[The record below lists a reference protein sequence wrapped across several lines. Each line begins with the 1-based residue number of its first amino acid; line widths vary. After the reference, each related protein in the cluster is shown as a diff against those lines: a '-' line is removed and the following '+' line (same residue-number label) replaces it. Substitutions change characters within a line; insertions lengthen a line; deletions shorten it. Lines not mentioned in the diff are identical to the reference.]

1 MDTQLIDLKN
11 IHSLTEFKR
20 NTAAFLDELRNSG
33 LPLVLTING
42 KAALVV
48 QEAGAYQ
55 KLIEAVDQIEAIVG
69 IKEGLASMDRGEGRP
84 AEEVLADLRTK
95 FDIVTCAAVGP
106 PKNAQAGASERTG
119 Y

>member
-20 NTAAFLDELRNSG
+20 NTATFLDELRNSG

-42 KAALVV
+42 KAAFVV

-55 KLIEAVDQIEAIVG
+55 KLLNAIDRSEAIEG
-69 IKEGLASMDRGEGRP
+69 IKEGLASMERGEGRP
-84 AEEVLADLRTK
+84 AEDVFADIRTK
-95 FDIVTCAAVGP
+95 VDMPTDL
-106 PKNAQAGASERTG
+106 
-119 Y
+119 